1 MLDMMHL
8 HIFSEIFLL
17 GAKTYFA
24 YINIIIKWM
33 SSISVET
40 NNEKQLTVDEYV
52 RYMMIRDHIQQ
63 ILDNSNIQETL
74 KDAEDSINGLS
85 VDVTI
90 KYSVNKK
97 KY

>member
-1 MLDMMHL
+1 
-8 HIFSEIFLL
+8 
-17 GAKTYFA
+17 
-24 YINIIIKWM
+24 M

-52 RYMMIRDHIQQ
+52 RYIRIKEQIQHV
-63 ILDNSNIQETL
+63 LDDANIKETL
-74 KDAEDSINGLS
+74 RDAEESINGLS
-85 VDVTI
+85 IDLTI

>member
-1 MLDMMHL
+1 
-8 HIFSEIFLL
+8 
-17 GAKTYFA
+17 
-24 YINIIIKWM
+24 M

-52 RYMMIRDHIQQ
+52 RYLRIRDQIQG
-63 ILDNSNIQETL
+63 ILGNANIKETL
-74 KDAEDSINGLS
+74 RDAEESINGLS
-85 VDVTI
+85 IDLII

>member
-1 MLDMMHL
+1 
-8 HIFSEIFLL
+8 
-17 GAKTYFA
+17 
-24 YINIIIKWM
+24 M

-52 RYMMIRDHIQQ
+52 RYLRIKGQIQKV
-63 ILDNSNIQETL
+63 LDDANIKETL
-74 KDAEDSINGLS
+74 RNAEESINGLS
-85 VDVTI
+85 IDMTI